1 MYVILSCKMHS
12 TSTVPCTQDLEMR
25 LGRYQEKSDRLQVEN
40 SELQKQL
47 KQQLEDQEQMITFLK
62 KKSSEQ
68 AESFVDLEE
77 KLAAVQQVNLA
88 TTRALII
95 MCETLGLISHFL
107 CMSCSQI
114 YSMVTRTY
122 RHNYLINFIG
132 QQKIINLEIACEM
145 SRTSKQLHAS

>member
-1 MYVILSCKMHS
+1 MFNKVC
-12 TSTVPCTQDLEMR
+12 PCTQDLEIR

-77 KLAAVQQVNLA
+77 KLAAVQQVNPA
-88 TTRALII
+88 RI
-95 MCETLGLISHFL
+95 
-107 CMSCSQI
+107 
-114 YSMVTRTY
+114 
-122 RHNYLINFIG
+122 
-132 QQKIINLEIACEM
+132 
-145 SRTSKQLHAS
+145 